1 MTQYIIENNTGE
13 YLGFD
18 DCKKLY
24 KTSNAKSAASFET
37 RGKAY
42 NVLTCSL
49 PKKKRTGW
57 SVVERKVA
65 EEPQPEP
72 NTTQENS
79 PQRYRS
85 ETSEEFPVGNKPDW
99 EALRKNFEEAYK
111 DIVTYKKEVREQ
123 LITTELELYDCE
135 HACEFF
141 KCNASKGYKLYSM
154 IHERRVKRRYLK
166 NEYKK
171 AMVLL
176 NMPHYDIVNGKLEDA
191 FKKIDE
197 QSYEPRVLKELFDV

>member
-1 MTQYIIENNTGE
+1 MIQYIIENNTGE

-18 DCKKLY
+18 DYKKLY
-24 KTSNAKSAASFET
+24 KTRNAKSAASFET

-49 PKKKRTGW
+49 PKKKRAGW
-57 SVVERKVA
+57 NVVERKVT
-65 EEPQPEP
+65 EEPQPE
-72 NTTQENS
+72 TDTVQENS
-79 PQRYRS
+79 SQRYRS
-85 ETSEEFPVGNKPDW
+85 ETSEEFTIGNKPDW

-111 DIVTYKKEVREQ
+111 DIITYKKEVREQ

-197 QSYEPRVLKELFDV
+197 QSYEPRVLKELFEV